1 MKVIKGRDESGN
13 IKEYQVILT
22 YYSDVYNKDYIV
34 YTDNKYSSSNE
45 LNIYINSYNKNNKEI
60 VSTSIKDKK
69 EYNAIKSIVNNLL
82 LTMKNEQDKINS
94 KG

>member
-1 MKVIKGRDESGN
+1 MKVIKGKDESGN

-22 YYSDVYNKDYIV
+22 YYSDIYNKNYIV